1 MPKIEDL
8 ERLGSVA
15 LLIGNKKL
23 PEELSKNDYDAFK
36 SVFTNEYMENSKP
49 TEDND
54 LPSIDEIDNLLS
66 NDEDNIIKDNDI
78 DDLGLPNDLGLE
90 EDDKILSNLDDLGLP
105 DNIGEEK
112 EDEKISSDIN
122 DLNLEENNLEEG
134 DSNKLPILDDL
145 PLPDNLPDTKN
156 NNNTNDKNISND
168 LGISDISHLSDSG
181 DFDNNVIE
189 ETLEENDNDIEE
201 NDFNEDNENLEEI
214 LDNDNLKIE
223 EAEEFKDRD
232 IEDNIIEDN
241 LIKED
246 ISEENILDNE
256 EELKIESDKEKEDEK
271 IETKSEEEDINLDD
285 LENILDDDDL
295 KFEDNKEI
303 EKSEN
308 KIEDDDSHLE
318 DLEGILED
326 EEEESKSKE
335 PEKIEAKSEEDINL
349 DDLENIL
356 DDDDLKFEDNKE
368 IEKSEN
374 KIEDDDSHLEDL
386 EGILE
391 DEEEESKSKEP
402 EKIEAKSE
410 EDINLDD
417 LENILD
423 EEDTKIPEETE
434 NYKEPEKTEDKITKD
449 ETKEEIDDLPDL
461 DSIEDTNEIKEEAP
475 VQIMEGGTSLPSPD
489 TADKLGASRYEN
501 VDDNIDHDKV
511 IDSIKNLSPL
521 TRYHVLDA
529 ILNEKLDQASMR
541 ELLEALDSEKSNE
554 DITELI
560 NRELGL
566 SIKEYGKSGIL
577 ELIPIPNSLKDYA
590 HIIRV
595 AAVFLILF
603 VGIVLLSYQFVYK
616 PIKANEYFKKG
627 LADIYKGAYNN
638 AEINFAQGNKLKPKQ
653 IKWFN
658 RYGKA
663 YIERE
668 RFDSALAKIE
678 GALNIKPRDF
688 DSRVLFGYYYRSK
701 GEKQLSEEDY
711 IKGEELYNDMLSYVS
726 KKNQLKTVYDER
738 GILMI
743 SRAKNLSQANYYDNA
758 YNNYI
763 QMINLFGDNVIARK
777 RAMLIRIYQD
787 NYKQVK
793 ALQEHI
799 NNLKSGYIDDDVYP
813 KLARYLLNNN
823 DFYGSRT
830 LLEKILKKYPSNLE
844 AIIGYA
850 DYQARLKH
858 YEKARDILVNTAL
871 PMFEN
876 NPYRRGKEFVY
887 NMLGQIYYNLGEFGN
902 SINNFNAAL
911 EINKTYPD
919 ANYNL
924 ANLYFYQD
932 KDYEKAKE
940 HYQLAYD
947 NLPPELRGDKLLYN
961 LSWIYYLNNEF
972 DRAFEGFNALFQKN
986 PSNSVVSYA
995 LGNSLLHLDRANLA
1009 NGFYR
1014 NALNQILSRR
1024 EKLGRLEMRTES
1036 DFFLLSY
1043 LASLYNNMGVSYA
1056 YNSTIE
1062 NNAQNEREA
1071 FKNFVLAS
1079 EYFDQIRTS
1088 NIDLERME
1096 KRTIIL
1102 ENNNIGVATYNVMAI
1117 QSKRNLKDAVMIDD
1131 YIPKDIYYVR

>member
-122 DLNLEENNLEEG
+122 DLNLEENNLEES

-145 PLPDNLPDTKN
+145 PLPDNLSDTKN

-168 LGISDISHLSDSG
+168 LGISDISHLSDLG

-256 EELKIESDKEKEDEK
+256 EELKIESDKEKEDEE

-308 KIEDDDSHLE
+308 KIEEDDSHLE

-326 EEEESKSKE
+326 EEEE
-335 PEKIEAKSEEDINL
+335 
-349 DDLENIL
+349 
-356 DDDDLKFEDNKE
+356 
-368 IEKSEN
+368 
-374 KIEDDDSHLEDL
+374 
-386 EGILE
+386 
-391 DEEEESKSKEP
+391 ESKSKEP
-402 EKIEAKSE
+402 EKIEDKAEEDATHLDNLEGILDDIEEESKIESDKEKKDEKIETKSE

-423 EEDTKIPEETE
+423 EEDTKIPEETK

-461 DSIEDTNEIKEEAP
+461 DSIENTNEIKEEAT

-501 VDDNIDHDKV
+501 VDENIDHDKV

-902 SINNFNAAL
+902 SINNFNEAL

-1131 YIPKDIYYVR
+1131 YIPKDIYYIR

>member
-105 DNIGEEK
+105 DNLGEEK

-145 PLPDNLPDTKN
+145 PLPDNLPDTEN
-156 NNNTNDKNISND
+156 SNNTNDKNISND

-223 EAEEFKDRD
+223 EAKESKDSD

-271 IETKSEEEDINLDD
+271 IETKSEEDINLDD

-308 KIEDDDSHLE
+308 KIEEDDSHLE

-335 PEKIEAKSEEDINL
+335 PEKIEDKEEDATHL
-349 DDLENIL
+349 DN
-356 DDDDLKFEDNKE
+356 
-368 IEKSEN
+368 
-374 KIEDDDSHLEDL
+374 L
-386 EGILE
+386 EGIL
-391 DEEEESKSKEP
+391 DDIEEESKIESDKEKED
-402 EKIEAKSE
+402 EKIETKSEE

-501 VDDNIDHDKV
+501 VDENIDHDKV

>member
-223 EAEEFKDRD
+223 EAKESKDSD

-256 EELKIESDKEKEDEK
+256 EESKIESDKEKEDEK
-271 IETKSEEEDINLDD
+271 IET
-285 LENILDDDDL
+285 
-295 KFEDNKEI
+295 
-303 EKSEN
+303 
-308 KIEDDDSHLE
+308 
-318 DLEGILED
+318 
-326 EEEESKSKE
+326 
-335 PEKIEAKSEEDINL
+335 KSEEDINL

-356 DDDDLKFEDNKE
+356 DDDDLKFEDNKD

-374 KIEDDDSHLEDL
+374 KIEEDDSHLEDL

-391 DEEEESKSKEP
+391 DEEEESKSKESEKIEDKAEDATHLDNLEGILDDIDIEEESKIESDKEKED
-402 EKIEAKSE
+402 EKIEAKSEE

-461 DSIEDTNEIKEEAP
+461 DSIENTNEIKEEAP

>member
-105 DNIGEEK
+105 DNLGEEK

-122 DLNLEENNLEEG
+122 DLNLEENNLEES

-156 NNNTNDKNISND
+156 SNNTNDKNISND

-181 DFDNNVIE
+181 NFDNNVIE

-256 EELKIESDKEKEDEK
+256 EESKIESEKEKEDEK
-271 IETKSEEEDINLDD
+271 IET
-285 LENILDDDDL
+285 
-295 KFEDNKEI
+295 
-303 EKSEN
+303 
-308 KIEDDDSHLE
+308 
-318 DLEGILED
+318 
-326 EEEESKSKE
+326 
-335 PEKIEAKSEEDINL
+335 KSEEDINL

-374 KIEDDDSHLEDL
+374 KIEEDDSHLEDL

-391 DEEEESKSKEP
+391 DE
-402 EKIEAKSE
+402 KIETKSEE

-434 NYKEPEKTEDKITKD
+434 NYKEPKKTEDKITKD

-560 NRELGL
+560 NRDLGL
-566 SIKEYGKSGIL
+566 SIKEYGKSAIL

-858 YEKARDILVNTAL
+858 YDKARDILVNTAL

>member
-105 DNIGEEK
+105 DNLGEEK

-145 PLPDNLPDTKN
+145 PLPDNLPDIKY

-168 LGISDISHLSDSG
+168 LGISDISHLSDLG

-223 EAEEFKDRD
+223 EAEESKDSD

-256 EELKIESDKEKEDEK
+256 EESKIESDKEKEDEK
-271 IETKSEEEDINLDD
+271 IETKSEEDINLDD
-285 LENILDDDDL
+285 LENILEDDDL
-295 KFEDNKEI
+295 KFEDKAE
-303 EKSEN
+303 
-308 KIEDDDSHLE
+308 EDTTHL
-318 DLEGILED
+318 DNLEGILD
-326 EEEESKSKE
+326 DIEEESKIESDKE
-335 PEKIEAKSEEDINL
+335 KEDEKIETKSE
-349 DDLENIL
+349 
-356 DDDDLKFEDNKE
+356 
-368 IEKSEN
+368 
-374 KIEDDDSHLEDL
+374 
-386 EGILE
+386 
-391 DEEEESKSKEP
+391 
-402 EKIEAKSE
+402 E

-434 NYKEPEKTEDKITKD
+434 NYKEPEKTEYKITKD

-501 VDDNIDHDKV
+501 VDENIDHDKV

-616 PIKANEYFKKG
+616 PIKANEYFKNG

>member
-36 SVFTNEYMENSKP
+36 SIFTNEYMENSKP

-66 NDEDNIIKDNDI
+66 NDEDNIIKDKDI

-145 PLPDNLPDTKN
+145 PLPDNLSDIKN

-232 IEDNIIEDN
+232 IEDNIIEDD

-246 ISEENILDNE
+246 ISEENILDNKE
-256 EELKIESDKEKEDEK
+256 ESKIESDKEKEDEK

-295 KFEDNKEI
+295 KFEDNKDI

-308 KIEDDDSHLE
+308 KIEEDDSHLE

-326 EEEESKSKE
+326 EEEESKLKE
-335 PEKIEAKSEEDINL
+335 PEKINNKAEEDTTHL
-349 DDLENIL
+349 DN
-356 DDDDLKFEDNKE
+356 
-368 IEKSEN
+368 
-374 KIEDDDSHLEDL
+374 L
-386 EGILE
+386 EGIL
-391 DEEEESKSKEP
+391 DDIEEESKIESDKEKED
-402 EKIEAKSE
+402 EKIETKSE

-434 NYKEPEKTEDKITKD
+434 NYKEPEKIEDKITKD

-461 DSIEDTNEIKEEAP
+461 DSIENTNEIKEEAP

-616 PIKANEYFKKG
+616 PIKANEYFKNG

-678 GALNIKPRDF
+678 EALNIKPRDF

>member
-66 NDEDNIIKDNDI
+66 NDEDNIIKDKDI

-105 DNIGEEK
+105 DNLGEEK
-112 EDEKISSDIN
+112 KDKKISSDIN
-122 DLNLEENNLEEG
+122 DLNLEENNLEES

-168 LGISDISHLSDSG
+168 LGISDISHLSDSF

-223 EAEEFKDRD
+223 EAEESKDSY

-256 EELKIESDKEKEDEK
+256 EESKIESDKEKEDEK
-271 IETKSEEEDINLDD
+271 IET
-285 LENILDDDDL
+285 
-295 KFEDNKEI
+295 
-303 EKSEN
+303 
-308 KIEDDDSHLE
+308 
-318 DLEGILED
+318 
-326 EEEESKSKE
+326 
-335 PEKIEAKSEEDINL
+335 KSEEDINL

-374 KIEDDDSHLEDL
+374 KIEEDDSHLEDL

-391 DEEEESKSKEP
+391 DEEEESKSKESEKIEDKAEEDATHLDNLEGILDDIEEESKIESDKEKED
-402 EKIEAKSE
+402 EKIEAKSEE

-461 DSIEDTNEIKEEAP
+461 DSIENTNEIKEEAP

-501 VDDNIDHDKV
+501 VDENIDHDKV

-616 PIKANEYFKKG
+616 PIKANEYFKNG

-678 GALNIKPRDF
+678 AALNIKPRDF

-711 IKGEELYNDMLSYVS
+711 IKGEELYNDMISYVS
-726 KKNQLKTVYDER
+726 KKNQLKTVYDEC

>member
-145 PLPDNLPDTKN
+145 PLPDNLSDTKN

-168 LGISDISHLSDSG
+168 LGISDISHLSDLG

-189 ETLEENDNDIEE
+189 ETLEENDNYIEE

-214 LDNDNLKIE
+214 LDDDNLKIE
-223 EAEEFKDRD
+223 EAEDFKDSD

-256 EELKIESDKEKEDEK
+256 EESKIESDKVKEDEK
-271 IETKSEEEDINLDD
+271 IET
-285 LENILDDDDL
+285 
-295 KFEDNKEI
+295 
-303 EKSEN
+303 
-308 KIEDDDSHLE
+308 
-318 DLEGILED
+318 
-326 EEEESKSKE
+326 
-335 PEKIEAKSEEDINL
+335 KSEEDINL

-374 KIEDDDSHLEDL
+374 KIEEDDSHLEDL

-391 DEEEESKSKEP
+391 DEEEESKSKETEKINNKAEEDATHLDNLEGILDDIEEESKIESDKGKED
-402 EKIEAKSE
+402 EKIETKSE

-423 EEDTKIPEETE
+423 EEDTKIPEETK

-461 DSIEDTNEIKEEAP
+461 DSIENTNEIKEEAP

-501 VDDNIDHDKV
+501 VDENIDHDKV

-603 VGIVLLSYQFVYK
+603 VGIVLLSYQFIYK

-678 GALNIKPRDF
+678 AALNIKPRDF

>member
-105 DNIGEEK
+105 DNLGEEK

-168 LGISDISHLSDSG
+168 LGISDISHLSDLG

-223 EAEEFKDRD
+223 EAEEFKDSD

-271 IETKSEEEDINLDD
+271 IE
-285 LENILDDDDL
+285 
-295 KFEDNKEI
+295 
-303 EKSEN
+303 
-308 KIEDDDSHLE
+308 
-318 DLEGILED
+318 
-326 EEEESKSKE
+326 
-335 PEKIEAKSEEDINL
+335 AKSEEDINL

-356 DDDDLKFEDNKE
+356 DDDDLKIEEDN
-368 IEKSEN
+368 
-374 KIEDDDSHLEDL
+374 SHLEDL

-391 DEEEESKSKEP
+391 DEEEEESKLKEP
-402 EKIEAKSE
+402 EKIEDKEEDATHLDNLEGILDDIEEESKIESDKVKEDEKIEAKSE

-627 LADIYKGAYNN
+627 LTDIYKGAYNN

-701 GEKQLSEEDY
+701 GEKQLAEEDY

>member
-66 NDEDNIIKDNDI
+66 NDEDNITKDNDI

-105 DNIGEEK
+105 DNLGEEK

-145 PLPDNLPDTKN
+145 PLPDNLPDTEN
-156 NNNTNDKNISND
+156 SNNTNDKNISND

-181 DFDNNVIE
+181 NFDNNVIE

-214 LDNDNLKIE
+214 LDDDNLKIE
-223 EAEEFKDRD
+223 EDEESKDSD

-256 EELKIESDKEKEDEK
+256 EESKIESDKVKEDEK
-271 IETKSEEEDINLDD
+271 IETKSEEDVNLDD

-308 KIEDDDSHLE
+308 KIEEDDSHLE

-326 EEEESKSKE
+326 EEEESKLKE
-335 PEKIEAKSEEDINL
+335 PEKIEDKAEEDATHL
-349 DDLENIL
+349 DN
-356 DDDDLKFEDNKE
+356 
-368 IEKSEN
+368 
-374 KIEDDDSHLEDL
+374 L
-386 EGILE
+386 EGIL
-391 DEEEESKSKEP
+391 DDIEEESTIESDKEKED
-402 EKIEAKSE
+402 EKIETKSE

-423 EEDTKIPEETE
+423 EEDAKIPEETE

-461 DSIEDTNEIKEEAP
+461 DSIENTNEIKEEAP

-501 VDDNIDHDKV
+501 VDENIDHDKV

-1117 QSKRNLKDAVMIDD
+1117 QSKRNLKEAVMIDD

>member
-105 DNIGEEK
+105 DNLGEEK

-145 PLPDNLPDTKN
+145 PLPDNLSDTKN
-156 NNNTNDKNISND
+156 SNNTNDKNISND

-181 DFDNNVIE
+181 NFDNNVIE
-189 ETLEENDNDIEE
+189 ETLEENDNYIEE

-223 EAEEFKDRD
+223 EAEESKDRD

-256 EELKIESDKEKEDEK
+256 KESKIESDREKEDEK
-271 IETKSEEEDINLDD
+271 IEIKSEEEDINLDD

-295 KFEDNKEI
+295 KIEDNKET

-308 KIEDDDSHLE
+308 KIEEDDSHLE

-335 PEKIEAKSEEDINL
+335 PEKIEDKAEEDATHL
-349 DDLENIL
+349 DN
-356 DDDDLKFEDNKE
+356 
-368 IEKSEN
+368 
-374 KIEDDDSHLEDL
+374 L
-386 EGILE
+386 EGIL
-391 DEEEESKSKEP
+391 DDIEEESKIESDKEKED

-434 NYKEPEKTEDKITKD
+434 NHKEPEKTEDKITKD

-711 IKGEELYNDMLSYVS
+711 IKGEELYNDMISYVS

-1102 ENNNIGVATYNVMAI
+1102 ENNNIGVATYNIMAI

>member
-66 NDEDNIIKDNDI
+66 NEEDNIIKDNDI

-105 DNIGEEK
+105 DNLVEEK

-122 DLNLEENNLEEG
+122 DLNLEENNLEES

-145 PLPDNLPDTKN
+145 PLPDNLSDTKN

-168 LGISDISHLSDSG
+168 LGISDISHLSDLG

-201 NDFNEDNENLEEI
+201 NDFNEDDENLEEI

-223 EAEEFKDRD
+223 EAEEFKDSD

-295 KFEDNKEI
+295 RFEDNKET

-308 KIEDDDSHLE
+308 KIEEDDSHLE

-335 PEKIEAKSEEDINL
+335 SEKIEDKAEEYATHL
-349 DDLENIL
+349 DN
-356 DDDDLKFEDNKE
+356 
-368 IEKSEN
+368 
-374 KIEDDDSHLEDL
+374 L
-386 EGILE
+386 EGIL
-391 DEEEESKSKEP
+391 DDIDIEEESKIESDKEKED

-461 DSIEDTNEIKEEAP
+461 DSIENTNEIKEEAP

-501 VDDNIDHDKV
+501 VDENIDHDKV

-541 ELLEALDSEKSNE
+541 KLLEALDSEKSNE

-595 AAVFLILF
+595 ASVFLILF

-616 PIKANEYFKKG
+616 PIKANEYFKNG

-678 GALNIKPRDF
+678 ASLNIKPRDF

>member
-23 PEELSKNDYDAFK
+23 PEELSKNDYDSFK

-105 DNIGEEK
+105 DNLGEEK

-181 DFDNNVIE
+181 NFNNNVIE

-201 NDFNEDNENLEEI
+201 NDFKEDNENLEEI

-232 IEDNIIEDN
+232 IEYNIIEDN

-246 ISEENILDNE
+246 IYEENILDNE

-271 IETKSEEEDINLDD
+271 IETKSEEDINLDD

-295 KFEDNKEI
+295 KFEDNKDI

-308 KIEDDDSHLE
+308 KIEEDDSHLE

-326 EEEESKSKE
+326 EEEESKLKE
-335 PEKIEAKSEEDINL
+335 SEKIEDKAEEDANHL
-349 DDLENIL
+349 DN
-356 DDDDLKFEDNKE
+356 
-368 IEKSEN
+368 
-374 KIEDDDSHLEDL
+374 L
-386 EGILE
+386 EGIL
-391 DEEEESKSKEP
+391 DDIEEESKIESDKEKED
-402 EKIEAKSE
+402 EKIETKSEE

-461 DSIEDTNEIKEEAP
+461 DSIENTNEIKEEAP

-529 ILNEKLDQASMR
+529 ILNEKLDQSSMR

-616 PIKANEYFKKG
+616 PIKANEYFKNG

-688 DSRVLFGYYYRSK
+688 DSRVLFGYYYKSK

>member
-1 MPKIEDL
+1 
-8 ERLGSVA
+8 
-15 LLIGNKKL
+15 
-23 PEELSKNDYDAFK
+23 
-36 SVFTNEYMENSKP
+36 
-49 TEDND
+49 
-54 LPSIDEIDNLLS
+54 
-66 NDEDNIIKDNDI
+66 
-78 DDLGLPNDLGLE
+78 
-90 EDDKILSNLDDLGLP
+90 
-105 DNIGEEK
+105 
-112 EDEKISSDIN
+112 
-122 DLNLEENNLEEG
+122 
-134 DSNKLPILDDL
+134 
-145 PLPDNLPDTKN
+145 
-156 NNNTNDKNISND
+156 
-168 LGISDISHLSDSG
+168 
-181 DFDNNVIE
+181 
-189 ETLEENDNDIEE
+189 
-201 NDFNEDNENLEEI
+201 
-214 LDNDNLKIE
+214 
-223 EAEEFKDRD
+223 
-232 IEDNIIEDN
+232 
-241 LIKED
+241 
-246 ISEENILDNE
+246 
-256 EELKIESDKEKEDEK
+256 
-271 IETKSEEEDINLDD
+271 
-285 LENILDDDDL
+285 
-295 KFEDNKEI
+295 
-303 EKSEN
+303 
-308 KIEDDDSHLE
+308 
-318 DLEGILED
+318 
-326 EEEESKSKE
+326 
-335 PEKIEAKSEEDINL
+335 
-349 DDLENIL
+349 
-356 DDDDLKFEDNKE
+356 
-368 IEKSEN
+368 
-374 KIEDDDSHLEDL
+374 
-386 EGILE
+386 
-391 DEEEESKSKEP
+391 
-402 EKIEAKSE
+402 
-410 EDINLDD
+410 
-417 LENILD
+417 
-423 EEDTKIPEETE
+423 
-434 NYKEPEKTEDKITKD
+434 
-449 ETKEEIDDLPDL
+449 
-461 DSIEDTNEIKEEAP
+461 
-475 VQIMEGGTSLPSPD
+475 
-489 TADKLGASRYEN
+489 
-501 VDDNIDHDKV
+501 
-511 IDSIKNLSPL
+511 
-521 TRYHVLDA
+521 
-529 ILNEKLDQASMR
+529 
-541 ELLEALDSEKSNE
+541 
-554 DITELI
+554 
-560 NRELGL
+560 
-566 SIKEYGKSGIL
+566 
-577 ELIPIPNSLKDYA
+577 
-590 HIIRV
+590 
-595 AAVFLILF
+595 
-603 VGIVLLSYQFVYK
+603 
-616 PIKANEYFKKG
+616 
-627 LADIYKGAYNN
+627 
-638 AEINFAQGNKLKPKQ
+638 
-653 IKWFN
+653 
-658 RYGKA
+658 
-663 YIERE
+663 
-668 RFDSALAKIE
+668 
-678 GALNIKPRDF
+678 
-688 DSRVLFGYYYRSK
+688 
-701 GEKQLSEEDY
+701 
-711 IKGEELYNDMLSYVS
+711 MLSYVS

>member
-15 LLIGNKKL
+15 FLIGKKKL
-23 PEELSKNDYDAFK
+23 PKELSKNDYDAFK

-105 DNIGEEK
+105 DNLGEEK

-122 DLNLEENNLEEG
+122 DLNLEENNLEES

-145 PLPDNLPDTKN
+145 PLPDNLSDIKN

-181 DFDNNVIE
+181 NFDNNVIE
-189 ETLEENDNDIEE
+189 ETLEENDNYIEE
-201 NDFNEDNENLEEI
+201 TDFKEDNENLEEI

-223 EAEEFKDRD
+223 EAEESKDSY

-246 ISEENILDNE
+246 IYEENILDNE
-256 EELKIESDKEKEDEK
+256 EESKIESDKEKEDEK

-295 KFEDNKEI
+295 KIEDNKET

-308 KIEDDDSHLE
+308 KIEEDDSHLE

-335 PEKIEAKSEEDINL
+335 SEKIEDKAEEDATHL
-349 DDLENIL
+349 DN
-356 DDDDLKFEDNKE
+356 
-368 IEKSEN
+368 
-374 KIEDDDSHLEDL
+374 L
-386 EGILE
+386 EGIL
-391 DEEEESKSKEP
+391 DDIDIEEESKIESDKVKED
-402 EKIEAKSE
+402 EKIETKSE

-423 EEDTKIPEETE
+423 EENTKIPEETE

-461 DSIEDTNEIKEEAP
+461 DSIENTNEIKEEAP

-616 PIKANEYFKKG
+616 PIKANEYFKNG

-678 GALNIKPRDF
+678 DALNIKPRDF

-701 GEKQLSEEDY
+701 GEKQLSEDDY

-743 SRAKNLSQANYYDNA
+743 SRAKNLSQTNYYDNA

>member
-66 NDEDNIIKDNDI
+66 NEEDNIIKDNDI

-105 DNIGEEK
+105 DNLVEEK

-122 DLNLEENNLEEG
+122 DLNLEENNLEES

-145 PLPDNLPDTKN
+145 PLPDNLSDTKN

-168 LGISDISHLSDSG
+168 LGISDISHLSDLG

-201 NDFNEDNENLEEI
+201 NDFNEDDENLEEI

-223 EAEEFKDRD
+223 EAEESKDSD

-295 KFEDNKEI
+295 RFEDNKET

-308 KIEDDDSHLE
+308 KIEEDDSHLE

-335 PEKIEAKSEEDINL
+335 SEKIEDKAEEYATHL
-349 DDLENIL
+349 DN
-356 DDDDLKFEDNKE
+356 
-368 IEKSEN
+368 
-374 KIEDDDSHLEDL
+374 L
-386 EGILE
+386 EGIL
-391 DEEEESKSKEP
+391 DDIDIEEESKIESDKVKED
-402 EKIEAKSE
+402 EKIETKSE

-461 DSIEDTNEIKEEAP
+461 DSIENTNEIKEEAP

-501 VDDNIDHDKV
+501 VDENIDHDKV

-541 ELLEALDSEKSNE
+541 KLLEALDSEKSNE

-595 AAVFLILF
+595 ASVFLILF

-616 PIKANEYFKKG
+616 PIKANEYFKNG

-678 GALNIKPRDF
+678 ASLNIKPRDF

>member
-105 DNIGEEK
+105 DNLGEEK

-122 DLNLEENNLEEG
+122 DLNLEENNLEES

-145 PLPDNLPDTKN
+145 PLPDNLSDTKN

-168 LGISDISHLSDSG
+168 LGISDISHLSDLG

-223 EAEEFKDRD
+223 ENEEFKDRD
-232 IEDNIIEDN
+232 IEDNIIEDD

-271 IETKSEEEDINLDD
+271 IETKSEEDINLDD

-308 KIEDDDSHLE
+308 KIEEDDSHLE

-326 EEEESKSKE
+326 EEEESKLKETEKIEDKAEEDATHLDNLEGILDDIEEESKIE
-335 PEKIEAKSEEDINL
+335 SDKEKEDEKIEAKSE
-349 DDLENIL
+349 
-356 DDDDLKFEDNKE
+356 
-368 IEKSEN
+368 
-374 KIEDDDSHLEDL
+374 
-386 EGILE
+386 
-391 DEEEESKSKEP
+391 
-402 EKIEAKSE
+402 E

-461 DSIEDTNEIKEEAP
+461 DSIENTNEIKEEAP

-616 PIKANEYFKKG
+616 PIKANEYFKRG
-627 LADIYKGAYNN
+627 LADISNGAYND
-638 AEINFAQGNKLKPKQ
+638 AERNFAQGNKLKPKQ

-743 SRAKNLSQANYYDNA
+743 SRAKNLSQTNYYDNA

>member
-105 DNIGEEK
+105 DNLGEEK

-122 DLNLEENNLEEG
+122 DLNLEENNLEES

-145 PLPDNLPDTKN
+145 PLPDNLSDIKN

-181 DFDNNVIE
+181 NFDNNVIE
-189 ETLEENDNDIEE
+189 ETLEENDNYIEE
-201 NDFNEDNENLEEI
+201 TDFKEDNENLEEI

-223 EAEEFKDRD
+223 EAEESKDSY

-246 ISEENILDNE
+246 IYEENILDNE
-256 EELKIESDKEKEDEK
+256 EESKIESDKEKEDEK

-295 KFEDNKEI
+295 KIEDNKET

-308 KIEDDDSHLE
+308 KIEEDDSHLE

-335 PEKIEAKSEEDINL
+335 SEKIEDKAEEDATHL
-349 DDLENIL
+349 DN
-356 DDDDLKFEDNKE
+356 
-368 IEKSEN
+368 
-374 KIEDDDSHLEDL
+374 L
-386 EGILE
+386 EGIL
-391 DEEEESKSKEP
+391 DDIDIEEESKIESDKVKED
-402 EKIEAKSE
+402 EKIETKSE

-423 EEDTKIPEETE
+423 EENTKIPEETE

-461 DSIEDTNEIKEEAP
+461 DSIENTNEIKEEAP

-616 PIKANEYFKKG
+616 PIKANEYFKNG

-678 GALNIKPRDF
+678 DALNIKPRDF

-701 GEKQLSEEDY
+701 GEKQLSEDDY

-743 SRAKNLSQANYYDNA
+743 SRAKNLSQTNYYDNA

>member
-105 DNIGEEK
+105 DNLGEEK

-145 PLPDNLPDTKN
+145 PLPDNLPDIKY

-223 EAEEFKDRD
+223 EAEESKDSD

-256 EELKIESDKEKEDEK
+256 EESKIESDKEKEDEK
-271 IETKSEEEDINLDD
+271 IETKSEEDINLDD
-285 LENILDDDDL
+285 LENILEDDDL
-295 KFEDNKEI
+295 KFEDKAE
-303 EKSEN
+303 
-308 KIEDDDSHLE
+308 EDATHL
-318 DLEGILED
+318 DNLEGILD
-326 EEEESKSKE
+326 DIEEESTIESDKE
-335 PEKIEAKSEEDINL
+335 KEYEKIEAKSE
-349 DDLENIL
+349 
-356 DDDDLKFEDNKE
+356 
-368 IEKSEN
+368 
-374 KIEDDDSHLEDL
+374 
-386 EGILE
+386 
-391 DEEEESKSKEP
+391 
-402 EKIEAKSE
+402 E

-461 DSIEDTNEIKEEAP
+461 DSIENTNEIKEEAP

-616 PIKANEYFKKG
+616 PIKANEYFKNG

-678 GALNIKPRDF
+678 AALNIKPRDF

>member
-66 NDEDNIIKDNDI
+66 NEEDNIIKDNDI

-105 DNIGEEK
+105 DNLVEEK

-122 DLNLEENNLEEG
+122 DLNLEENNLEES

-156 NNNTNDKNISND
+156 SNNTNDKNISND
-168 LGISDISHLSDSG
+168 LGISDISHLSDLG

-256 EELKIESDKEKEDEK
+256 EESKIESEKEKEDEK
-271 IETKSEEEDINLDD
+271 IET
-285 LENILDDDDL
+285 
-295 KFEDNKEI
+295 
-303 EKSEN
+303 
-308 KIEDDDSHLE
+308 
-318 DLEGILED
+318 
-326 EEEESKSKE
+326 
-335 PEKIEAKSEEDINL
+335 KSEEDINL

-374 KIEDDDSHLEDL
+374 KIEEDDSHLEDL

-391 DEEEESKSKEP
+391 DEEEESKSKESEKIEDKAEEYATHLDNLEGILDDIDIEEESKIESDKEKED
-402 EKIEAKSE
+402 EKIEAKSEE

-423 EEDTKIPEETE
+423 EEYTKIPEETE

-461 DSIEDTNEIKEEAP
+461 DSIENTNEIKEEAP

-501 VDDNIDHDKV
+501 VDENIDHDKV

-541 ELLEALDSEKSNE
+541 KLLEALDSEKSNE

-595 AAVFLILF
+595 ASVFLILF

-616 PIKANEYFKKG
+616 PIKANEYFKNG

-678 GALNIKPRDF
+678 ASLNIKPRDF

>member
-23 PEELSKNDYDAFK
+23 PKELSKNDYDAFK

-105 DNIGEEK
+105 DNLGEEK

-156 NNNTNDKNISND
+156 SNNTNDKNISND

-246 ISEENILDNE
+246 ISKENILDNE
-256 EELKIESDKEKEDEK
+256 EELKIESDKEKEYEK

-308 KIEDDDSHLE
+308 KIGEDNSHLE

-335 PEKIEAKSEEDINL
+335 SEKIEDKAEEDATHL
-349 DDLENIL
+349 DN
-356 DDDDLKFEDNKE
+356 
-368 IEKSEN
+368 
-374 KIEDDDSHLEDL
+374 L
-386 EGILE
+386 EGIL
-391 DEEEESKSKEP
+391 DDIEEESKIESDKEKED
-402 EKIEAKSE
+402 EKIETKSEE

-972 DRAFEGFNALFQKN
+972 DRAFEGFNTLFQKN

-1131 YIPKDIYYVR
+1131 YIPKDIYYIR

>member
-271 IETKSEEEDINLDD
+271 IETKSE
-285 LENILDDDDL
+285 
-295 KFEDNKEI
+295 
-303 EKSEN
+303 
-308 KIEDDDSHLE
+308 
-318 DLEGILED
+318 
-326 EEEESKSKE
+326 
-335 PEKIEAKSEEDINL
+335 EEDINL

>member
-105 DNIGEEK
+105 DNLGEEK

-156 NNNTNDKNISND
+156 SDNTNDKNISND
-168 LGISDISHLSDSG
+168 LGISDISHLSDLG

-201 NDFNEDNENLEEI
+201 NDFKEDNENLEEI

-256 EELKIESDKEKEDEK
+256 EESKIESDKEKEDEK

-295 KFEDNKEI
+295 KFEDNKET

-308 KIEDDDSHLE
+308 KIEEDDSHLE

-326 EEEESKSKE
+326 E
-335 PEKIEAKSEEDINL
+335 KIETKSE
-349 DDLENIL
+349 
-356 DDDDLKFEDNKE
+356 
-368 IEKSEN
+368 
-374 KIEDDDSHLEDL
+374 
-386 EGILE
+386 
-391 DEEEESKSKEP
+391 
-402 EKIEAKSE
+402 E

-434 NYKEPEKTEDKITKD
+434 NYKEPKKTEDKITKD

-501 VDDNIDHDKV
+501 VDENIDHDKV

-638 AEINFAQGNKLKPKQ
+638 AEINFAQGDKLKPKQ

-678 GALNIKPRDF
+678 AALNIKPRDF

-858 YEKARDILVNTAL
+858 YDKARDILVNTAL

>member
-105 DNIGEEK
+105 DNLGEEK

-156 NNNTNDKNISND
+156 SDNTNDKNISND

-223 EAEEFKDRD
+223 EAEESKDRD

-308 KIEDDDSHLE
+308 KIEEDDSHLE

-326 EEEESKSKE
+326 EEEENKLKE
-335 PEKIEAKSEEDINL
+335 PEKIEDKAEEDATHL
-349 DDLENIL
+349 DN
-356 DDDDLKFEDNKE
+356 
-368 IEKSEN
+368 
-374 KIEDDDSHLEDL
+374 L
-386 EGILE
+386 EGIL
-391 DEEEESKSKEP
+391 DDIEEESKIESDKGKED

-423 EEDTKIPEETE
+423 EEDPKIPEETE

-461 DSIEDTNEIKEEAP
+461 DSIENTNEIKEEAP
-475 VQIMEGGTSLPSPD
+475 IQIMEGGTSLPSPD

-616 PIKANEYFKKG
+616 PIKANEYFKNG
-627 LADIYKGAYNN
+627 LADIYKGGYNN

>member
-105 DNIGEEK
+105 DNLVEEK

-122 DLNLEENNLEEG
+122 DLNLEENNLEES

-145 PLPDNLPDTKN
+145 PLPDNLSDTKN

-168 LGISDISHLSDSG
+168 LGISDISHLSDLG

-201 NDFNEDNENLEEI
+201 NDFNEDDENLEEI

-223 EAEEFKDRD
+223 EAEESKDSD

-308 KIEDDDSHLE
+308 KIEEDDSHLE

-335 PEKIEAKSEEDINL
+335 SEKIEDKAEEYATHL
-349 DDLENIL
+349 DN
-356 DDDDLKFEDNKE
+356 
-368 IEKSEN
+368 
-374 KIEDDDSHLEDL
+374 L
-386 EGILE
+386 EGIL
-391 DEEEESKSKEP
+391 DDIDIEEESKIESDKEKED

-461 DSIEDTNEIKEEAP
+461 DSIENTNEIKEEAP

-501 VDDNIDHDKV
+501 VDENIDHDKV

-541 ELLEALDSEKSNE
+541 KLLEALDSEKSNE

-595 AAVFLILF
+595 ASVFLILF

-616 PIKANEYFKKG
+616 PIKANEYFKNG

-678 GALNIKPRDF
+678 ASLNIKPRDF

-1117 QSKRNLKDAVMIDD
+1117 QSKRNLKYAVMIDD

>member
-105 DNIGEEK
+105 DNLGKEK

-145 PLPDNLPDTKN
+145 PLPDNLPDIKY

-223 EAEEFKDRD
+223 EAEESKDSD

-256 EELKIESDKEKEDEK
+256 EESKIESDKEKEDEK
-271 IETKSEEEDINLDD
+271 IETKSEEDINLDD
-285 LENILDDDDL
+285 LENILEDDDL
-295 KFEDNKEI
+295 KFEDKAE
-303 EKSEN
+303 
-308 KIEDDDSHLE
+308 EDTTHL
-318 DLEGILED
+318 DNLEGILD
-326 EEEESKSKE
+326 DIEEESKIESDKE
-335 PEKIEAKSEEDINL
+335 KED
-349 DDLENIL
+349 
-356 DDDDLKFEDNKE
+356 
-368 IEKSEN
+368 
-374 KIEDDDSHLEDL
+374 
-386 EGILE
+386 
-391 DEEEESKSKEP
+391 

-501 VDDNIDHDKV
+501 VDENIDHDKV

-616 PIKANEYFKKG
+616 PIKANEYFKNG

-678 GALNIKPRDF
+678 AALNIKPRDF

>member
-105 DNIGEEK
+105 DNLGEEK

-134 DSNKLPILDDL
+134 DSNKLQILDDL
-145 PLPDNLPDTKN
+145 PLPENLPDTEN
-156 NNNTNDKNISND
+156 SNNTNDKNISND
-168 LGISDISHLSDSG
+168 LGISDISHLSDLG

-201 NDFNEDNENLEEI
+201 NNFNEDNENLEEI

-223 EAEEFKDRD
+223 EAEESKDSD

-241 LIKED
+241 LIKEY

-271 IETKSEEEDINLDD
+271 IEIKSEEEDINLDD

-318 DLEGILED
+318 DLEEILED
-326 EEEESKSKE
+326 EEEESKLKE
-335 PEKIEAKSEEDINL
+335 TEKVED
-349 DDLENIL
+349 
-356 DDDDLKFEDNKE
+356 K
-368 IEKSEN
+368 
-374 KIEDDDSHLEDL
+374 
-386 EGILE
+386 
-391 DEEEESKSKEP
+391 
-402 EKIEAKSE
+402 AE

-678 GALNIKPRDF
+678 DALNIKPRDF

>member
-105 DNIGEEK
+105 DNLGKEK

-122 DLNLEENNLEEG
+122 DLNLEENNLEES

-145 PLPDNLPDTKN
+145 PLPDNLPDIKD

-168 LGISDISHLSDSG
+168 LGISDISHLSDLG

-223 EAEEFKDRD
+223 EAEDFKDRD
-232 IEDNIIEDN
+232 IEDN

-285 LENILDDDDL
+285 LENILEDDDL

-308 KIEDDDSHLE
+308 KIEEDDSHLE

-326 EEEESKSKE
+326 EEEESKLKETEKIEDKAEEDATHLDNLEGILDDIEEESKIE
-335 PEKIEAKSEEDINL
+335 SDKEKEDEKIEAKSE
-349 DDLENIL
+349 
-356 DDDDLKFEDNKE
+356 
-368 IEKSEN
+368 
-374 KIEDDDSHLEDL
+374 
-386 EGILE
+386 
-391 DEEEESKSKEP
+391 
-402 EKIEAKSE
+402 E

-616 PIKANEYFKKG
+616 PIKANEYFKRG
-627 LADIYKGAYNN
+627 LADISNGAYND
-638 AEINFAQGNKLKPKQ
+638 AERNFAQGNKLKPKQ

-743 SRAKNLSQANYYDNA
+743 SRAKNLSQANYYNNA

>member
-105 DNIGEEK
+105 DNLGEEK

-145 PLPDNLPDTKN
+145 PLPDNLPDIKD

-201 NDFNEDNENLEEI
+201 NYFKEDNENLEEI

-223 EAEEFKDRD
+223 EAEESKDSD

-271 IETKSEEEDINLDD
+271 IEDKAEEDINLDD

-295 KFEDNKEI
+295 KI
-303 EKSEN
+303 EE
-308 KIEDDDSHLE
+308 DDSHLE

-326 EEEESKSKE
+326 EGEESKLKE
-335 PEKIEAKSEEDINL
+335 TEKIEDKAEEDATHLDNLEGILDDIEEEAKIESDKVKEDEKIETKSEEEDINL
-349 DDLENIL
+349 E
-356 DDDDLKFEDNKE
+356 
-368 IEKSEN
+368 
-374 KIEDDDSHLEDL
+374 
-386 EGILE
+386 
-391 DEEEESKSKEP
+391 
-402 EKIEAKSE
+402 
-410 EDINLDD
+410 D

-501 VDDNIDHDKV
+501 VDENIDHDKV

-616 PIKANEYFKKG
+616 PIKANEYFKNG

-743 SRAKNLSQANYYDNA
+743 SRAKNLSQTNYYDNA

-1102 ENNNIGVATYNVMAI
+1102 ENNNIGVATYNIMAI

>member
-105 DNIGEEK
+105 DNLGEEK

-168 LGISDISHLSDSG
+168 LGISDISHLSDLG

-189 ETLEENDNDIEE
+189 ETLEEYDNDIEE

-223 EAEEFKDRD
+223 EAEEFKDSD

-246 ISEENILDNE
+246 ISKENILDNE
-256 EELKIESDKEKEDEK
+256 EESKIESDKEKEDKK

-308 KIEDDDSHLE
+308 KIEEDDSHLE

-326 EEEESKSKE
+326 EEEESKLKE
-335 PEKIEAKSEEDINL
+335 PEKIEDKAEEDATHLDNLEGILDDIEEESKIESDKEKEDEKIEAKSEE
-349 DDLENIL
+349 
-356 DDDDLKFEDNKE
+356 K
-368 IEKSEN
+368 
-374 KIEDDDSHLEDL
+374 
-386 EGILE
+386 
-391 DEEEESKSKEP
+391 
-402 EKIEAKSE
+402 
-410 EDINLDD
+410 DINLDD

-461 DSIEDTNEIKEEAP
+461 DSIENTNEIKEESP

-501 VDDNIDHDKV
+501 VDENIDHDKV

-701 GEKQLSEEDY
+701 GEKQLSEDDY

>member
-23 PEELSKNDYDAFK
+23 PKELSKNDYDAFK

-105 DNIGEEK
+105 DNLGKEK

-122 DLNLEENNLEEG
+122 DLNFEEG

-145 PLPDNLPDTKN
+145 PLPDNLPDTEN

-168 LGISDISHLSDSG
+168 LGISDISHLSDLG

-246 ISEENILDNE
+246 ISKENILDNE
-256 EELKIESDKEKEDEK
+256 EELKIESDKEKEYEK

-295 KFEDNKEI
+295 EFEDNKEI

-308 KIEDDDSHLE
+308 KIEYDDSHLE

-335 PEKIEAKSEEDINL
+335 SEKIEDKAEEDATHL
-349 DDLENIL
+349 DN
-356 DDDDLKFEDNKE
+356 
-368 IEKSEN
+368 
-374 KIEDDDSHLEDL
+374 L
-386 EGILE
+386 EGIL
-391 DEEEESKSKEP
+391 DDIEEESKIESDKEKEN

-489 TADKLGASRYEN
+489 TADKLVASRYEN

-1131 YIPKDIYYVR
+1131 YIPKDIYYIR

>member
-105 DNIGEEK
+105 DNLGEEK
-112 EDEKISSDIN
+112 EDEKILSDIN

-145 PLPDNLPDTKN
+145 PLPDNLSDTKN

-181 DFDNNVIE
+181 NFDNNVIE
-189 ETLEENDNDIEE
+189 ETLEENDNYIEE
-201 NDFNEDNENLEEI
+201 TDFKEDNENLEEI

-271 IETKSEEEDINLDD
+271 IETKSEEGDINLDD

-308 KIEDDDSHLE
+308 KIEEDDSHLE

-335 PEKIEAKSEEDINL
+335 SEKIEDKAEEDATHL
-349 DDLENIL
+349 DN
-356 DDDDLKFEDNKE
+356 
-368 IEKSEN
+368 
-374 KIEDDDSHLEDL
+374 L
-386 EGILE
+386 EGIL
-391 DEEEESKSKEP
+391 DDIEEESKIESDKEKEN
-402 EKIEAKSE
+402 EKIEDKAE

-449 ETKEEIDDLPDL
+449 ETKEGIDDLPDL

-603 VGIVLLSYQFVYK
+603 VGIVLLSYQFIYK
-616 PIKANEYFKKG
+616 PIKANEYFKNG

-678 GALNIKPRDF
+678 AALNIKPRDF

-701 GEKQLSEEDY
+701 GEKQLSEDDY
-711 IKGEELYNDMLSYVS
+711 IKGEELYNDMISYVS
-726 KKNQLKTVYDER
+726 KKNQLKTVYDEC

>member
-105 DNIGEEK
+105 DNLGEEKK

-122 DLNLEENNLEEG
+122 DLNLEENNLEED

-145 PLPDNLPDTKN
+145 PLPDNLSDTKN

-168 LGISDISHLSDSG
+168 LGISDISHLSDSF

-223 EAEEFKDRD
+223 EAEESKDSY

-246 ISEENILDNE
+246 IYEENILDNE
-256 EELKIESDKEKEDEK
+256 EESKIESDKEKEDEK

-295 KFEDNKEI
+295 KFEDNKET

-326 EEEESKSKE
+326 EEEEESKLKE
-335 PEKIEAKSEEDINL
+335 PEKIEDKEEDATHL
-349 DDLENIL
+349 DN
-356 DDDDLKFEDNKE
+356 
-368 IEKSEN
+368 
-374 KIEDDDSHLEDL
+374 L
-386 EGILE
+386 EGIL
-391 DEEEESKSKEP
+391 DDIEEESKIESDKVKED

-461 DSIEDTNEIKEEAP
+461 DSIENTNEIKEEAP

>member
-49 TEDND
+49 TENND

-105 DNIGEEK
+105 DNLGEEK

-122 DLNLEENNLEEG
+122 DLNLEENNLEES

-145 PLPDNLPDTKN
+145 PLPDNLPDTEN
-156 NNNTNDKNISND
+156 SDNTNDKNISND

-223 EAEEFKDRD
+223 EAEEFKDSD

-256 EELKIESDKEKEDEK
+256 EESKIESDKEKEDEK
-271 IETKSEEEDINLDD
+271 IEIKSEEEDINLDD

-308 KIEDDDSHLE
+308 KIEEDDSHLE

-335 PEKIEAKSEEDINL
+335 TEKIDDKAEEDATHL
-349 DDLENIL
+349 DN
-356 DDDDLKFEDNKE
+356 
-368 IEKSEN
+368 
-374 KIEDDDSHLEDL
+374 L
-386 EGILE
+386 EGIL
-391 DEEEESKSKEP
+391 DDIEEESKIESDKEKED
-402 EKIEAKSE
+402 EKIETKSE

-434 NYKEPEKTEDKITKD
+434 NYKEPEKIEDKITKD

-501 VDDNIDHDKV
+501 VDENIDHDKV

-1102 ENNNIGVATYNVMAI
+1102 ENNNIGVATYNIMAI

>member
-8 ERLGSVA
+8 ERLGSVT

-105 DNIGEEK
+105 DNLGEEK

-168 LGISDISHLSDSG
+168 LGISDISHLSDLG

-223 EAEEFKDRD
+223 ENEEFKDRD
-232 IEDNIIEDN
+232 IEDNIIEDD

-303 EKSEN
+303 EE
-308 KIEDDDSHLE
+308 DDSHLE

-326 EEEESKSKE
+326 EEEESKLKE
-335 PEKIEAKSEEDINL
+335 PEKINNKAEEDANHL
-349 DDLENIL
+349 DN
-356 DDDDLKFEDNKE
+356 
-368 IEKSEN
+368 
-374 KIEDDDSHLEDL
+374 L
-386 EGILE
+386 EGIL
-391 DEEEESKSKEP
+391 DDIEEESKIESDKEKED
-402 EKIEAKSE
+402 EKIETKSEE

-489 TADKLGASRYEN
+489 TADKLGTSRYEN
-501 VDDNIDHDKV
+501 VDENIDHDKV

-678 GALNIKPRDF
+678 ASLNIKPRDF

>member
-66 NDEDNIIKDNDI
+66 NEEDNIIKDNDI

-105 DNIGEEK
+105 DNLGEEK

-122 DLNLEENNLEEG
+122 DLNLEENNLEES

-145 PLPDNLPDTKN
+145 PLPDNLLDIKN

-168 LGISDISHLSDSG
+168 LGISDISHLSDSF

-201 NDFNEDNENLEEI
+201 NDFKEDNENLEEI

-223 EAEEFKDRD
+223 EAEEFKDSD

-256 EELKIESDKEKEDEK
+256 EELKIESDKGKEDEK
-271 IETKSEEEDINLDD
+271 IET
-285 LENILDDDDL
+285 
-295 KFEDNKEI
+295 
-303 EKSEN
+303 
-308 KIEDDDSHLE
+308 
-318 DLEGILED
+318 
-326 EEEESKSKE
+326 
-335 PEKIEAKSEEDINL
+335 KSEEDINL

-374 KIEDDDSHLEDL
+374 KIEEDDSHLEDL

-391 DEEEESKSKEP
+391 DEEEESKLKET
-402 EKIEAKSE
+402 EKIEDKAEEDATHLDNLEGILDDIEEESKIESDKGKEDEKIETKSE

-423 EEDTKIPEETE
+423 EEDTKIPEETK

-461 DSIEDTNEIKEEAP
+461 DSIENTNEIKEEAP

-489 TADKLGASRYEN
+489 IADKLGASRYEN

-529 ILNEKLDQASMR
+529 ILNEKLDQTSMR

-616 PIKANEYFKKG
+616 PIKANEYFKNG

-678 GALNIKPRDF
+678 ASLNIKPRDF

-726 KKNQLKTVYDER
+726 KKNQLETVYDER

>member
-105 DNIGEEK
+105 DNLGEEK

-168 LGISDISHLSDSG
+168 LGISDISHLSDLG

-295 KFEDNKEI
+295 KFEDNKET

-326 EEEESKSKE
+326 EEEEESKLKE
-335 PEKIEAKSEEDINL
+335 PEKIEDKAEEDATHL
-349 DDLENIL
+349 DN
-356 DDDDLKFEDNKE
+356 
-368 IEKSEN
+368 
-374 KIEDDDSHLEDL
+374 L
-386 EGILE
+386 EGIL
-391 DEEEESKSKEP
+391 DDIEEESKIESDKVKED

-616 PIKANEYFKKG
+616 PIKANEYFKNG

-638 AEINFAQGNKLKPKQ
+638 AEINFAQGDKLKPKQ

-678 GALNIKPRDF
+678 ASLNIKPRDF

>member
-105 DNIGEEK
+105 DNLGEEK

-145 PLPDNLPDTKN
+145 PLPDNLPDTEN
-156 NNNTNDKNISND
+156 SNNTNDKNISND

-189 ETLEENDNDIEE
+189 ETLEENDNYIEE

-223 EAEEFKDRD
+223 EAEEFKDND

-256 EELKIESDKEKEDEK
+256 EELKIESDKGKEDEK
-271 IETKSEEEDINLDD
+271 IET
-285 LENILDDDDL
+285 
-295 KFEDNKEI
+295 
-303 EKSEN
+303 
-308 KIEDDDSHLE
+308 
-318 DLEGILED
+318 
-326 EEEESKSKE
+326 
-335 PEKIEAKSEEDINL
+335 KSEEDINL

-374 KIEDDDSHLEDL
+374 KIEEDDSHLEDL

-391 DEEEESKSKEP
+391 DEEEESKLKET
-402 EKIEAKSE
+402 EKIEDKAEEDATHLDNLEGILDDIEEESKIESDKEKEDEKIETKSE

-423 EEDTKIPEETE
+423 EEDTKIPEETK

-461 DSIEDTNEIKEEAP
+461 DSIENTNEIKEEAP

-678 GALNIKPRDF
+678 AALNIKPRDF

-813 KLARYLLNNN
+813 KLARYLLNND